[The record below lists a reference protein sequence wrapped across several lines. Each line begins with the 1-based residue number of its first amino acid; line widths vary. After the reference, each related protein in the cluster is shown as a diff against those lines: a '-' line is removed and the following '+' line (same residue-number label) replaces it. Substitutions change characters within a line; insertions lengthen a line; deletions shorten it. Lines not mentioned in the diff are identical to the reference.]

1 MSEEQIR
8 ELLRRFQEGE
18 KEAGEALF
26 KQLAPLVR
34 AYALRMAPHSGERED
49 YFQAGMMGL
58 LKAAQ
63 RFNPA
68 RGVKFITFALA
79 WVEGEMRLYRRRTG
93 SPLKVGRSLLEQSRR
108 LHRCREQMV
117 QDLQREPTVGEIAA
131 AMGMAPEEVALV
143 MDSYL
148 PLSPL
153 EEEAMADGEGR
164 SDEERLLERLALGEG
179 MMKLTP
185 LERRLIVLRFFD
197 ELTQAETARRL
208 ALSQRQ
214 VSRFE
219 KRILHRLRAHMQP
232 EI

>member
-18 KEAGEALF
+18 EEAGETLF
-26 KQLAPLVR
+26 RQMEPLVK
-34 AYALRMAPHSGERED
+34 AYALRMTGRAGERDD

-68 RGVKFITFALA
+68 RGVKFITFALS
-79 WVEGEMRLYRRRTG
+79 WIEGEMRLYRRRTG
-93 SPLKVGRSLLEQSRR
+93 FPLKVSRSMLEQSRR
-108 LHRCREQMV
+108 LNSCREQLM
-117 QDLQREPTVGEIAA
+117 QALHREPTVGEIADV
-131 AMGMAPEEVALV
+131 MGIASEDVALV
-143 MDSYL
+143 MESSL
-148 PLSPL
+148 PLAPL
-153 EEEAMADGEGR
+153 EEEALADGEGM
-164 SDEERLLERLALGEG
+164 SEEEKLLERLALGEG

-185 LERRLIVLRFFD
+185 LERQLIVLRFFD
-197 ELTQAETARRL
+197 ELTQAETAGRL

-219 KRILHRLRAHMQP
+219 KRILRQLRFHMQP
-232 EI
+232 EV